1 MLTADLHWAADVNS
15 AGFVAGWLQS
25 ANVCGR
31 AVASSLWGLVAHRY
45 GPRPVLR
52 ITLAALFVGGVLFGL
67 CRSLAAAMAIRFLCF
82 GLLNGWS
89 ALLAVCAAQVAGEAR
104 QAEVLGLIIA
114 SGSGTQLVGP
124 AVGGWT
130 YGAVRSF
137 PALVPSAI
145 GCGLVL
151 VAALLWVDVADRE
164 EVKDHGSGEGLRAAL
179 CRWPMPLLRLAVAGR
194 FRIDVLDNETWPNCM
209 CGAPKCSVFIILSHD
224 RRGFRGSSCAAS
236 RALPPTASMRPCR
249 CGSSARPSWAAWA

>member
-1 MLTADLHWAADVNS
+1 MLRGYAGVLSADLHWAADVNS

-25 ANVCGR
+25 ANVLGR
-31 AVASSLWGLVAHRY
+31 ALASSLWGLIAHRY
-45 GPRPVLR
+45 GPKPVLR
-52 ITLAALFVGGVLFGL
+52 ITLASLFVGGVLFGG
-67 CRSLAAAMAIRFLCF
+67 CRSLPAAMAVRFLFF

-114 SGSGTQLVGP
+114 AGSGTQLLGP

-130 YGAVRSF
+130 YGALRHL

-151 VAALLWVDVADRE
+151 LTALLWVDVGKE
-164 EVKDHGSGEGLRAAL
+164 EPKGHAGEGLRAAL
-179 CRWPMPLLRLAVAGR
+179 GRWPMPLLRLA
-194 FRIDVLDNETWPNCM
+194 FL
-209 CGAPKCSVFIILSHD
+209 
-224 RRGFRGSSCAAS
+224 
-236 RALPPTASMRPCR
+236 
-249 CGSSARPSWAAWA
+249 